1 MRALA
6 LACIMAVTASP
17 ALAAPWVRGFV
28 VDQYEPA
35 FYYGAKAGTMEAGT
49 DCPKGTTP
57 DNDYNVLLKTAW
69 RSDGEIAKV
78 LKPATLEINGSFNS
92 RREFLLSSA
101 LRYRGFRRD
110 IDTWVNPFAAP
121 DPGMQE
127 VTGKIAE
134 GFDLDNN
141 AKTGFISPTGKK
153 GVDNNLYRVMGCGMA
168 YRGKPF
174 SSYLGTR
181 ANDKMLEGLFGIV
194 IRVSGTEDPMNDDNA
209 VVEIGYTPERII
221 KDAAGKVV
229 TDYSYRIAKAAQY
242 TRLNARIKNGVIQ
255 ISGGADIH
263 MPVFSWFEN
272 NRGEIT
278 FYKGRL
284 ELTMNP
290 DTSLT
295 GMVGGY
301 IDWRQ
306 YYGRDTFDTSSSAG
320 TRETY
325 YHENQLSKYYALKR
339 NADGLPDPKTGQNMG
354 ISAAFRLTGVPA
366 YVRDSSQ
373 PVAINEPLSSKAAP
387 IYRAL
392 FRKASMTATIIPDP
406 PRKQGDDD
414 EIPAPKDKE
423 QQTVRNEEG
432 NNTSGT
438 SNGP

>member
-1 MRALA
+1 
-6 LACIMAVTASP
+6 MAVAASP

-69 RSDGEIAKV
+69 RSDAEIAKV
-78 LKPATLEINGSFNS
+78 LKPATLEVNGSFNS

-141 AKTGFISPTGKK
+141 AKTGFISPTGRK

-194 IRVSGTEDPMNDDNA
+194 IRVSGTQDPMNDDNA

-242 TRLNARIKNGVIQ
+242 TKLNARIRNGVIQ
-255 ISGGADIH
+255 ASGGADIR

-290 DTSLT
+290 DASLS

-325 YHENQLSKYYALKR
+325 YHENQLAKYYALKR

-354 ISAAFRLTGVPA
+354 ISAAFRLTGVRA
-366 YVRDSSQ
+366 YVRDSLR
-373 PVAINEPLSSKAAP
+373 PVAINEPLTSQAAP
-387 IYRAL
+387 VYRAL
-392 FRKASMTATIIPDP
+392 FRKASMTGAIIADP
-406 PRKQGDDD
+406 PRNKGDDD
-414 EIPAPKDKE
+414 EIPAPKNKE

-432 NNTSGT
+432 T
-438 SNGP
+438 SNNGRSSDP